1 MAGYLTERARLAGAL
16 RGEKKSAKD
25 RPLMWDV
32 ASKES
37 YECSSGSTWMEE
49 KLGSTTVDYARIVS
63 SSLALGKLSSCSA
76 LISDASADA
85 ALPRSAPSGTAARTH
100 PYLDSQV
107 LSQLDGLPRAQASGQ
122 RRNRH

>member
-37 YECSSGSTWMEE
+37 YACSSGAEWMEE
-49 KLGSTTVDYARIVS
+49 KLGSTTVDYSRIVS
-63 SSLALGKLSSCSA
+63 APLALGEPSLRSA
-76 LISDASADA
+76 LIRDSSADA
-85 ALPRSAPSGTAARTH
+85 ALPCSATSRTAPGTH
-100 PYLDSQV
+100 PYLDTQV
-107 LSQLDGLPRAQASGQ
+107 LPELDGVPRAQASGQ